1 MDVAVIRL
9 WGATVMQRSWVG
21 HGCLFAVVVL
31 SIAASTDADEYARAS
46 SRVFDVK
53 YAVNQEALP
62 LDSVVLWYTADRGES
77 WHQYG
82 ADEDRRSPCVFN
94 APSEGLF
101 GLFFVVTNAT
111 GASSQPPHADT
122 RPHQWVYVD
131 YTPPILQLHEPRVTT
146 VIGETVVQI
155 RWAAIDAHLTSRP
168 VELAYRPFGVETWYP
183 VTAAALAN
191 TGRYDWRTPVDLAG
205 SVAIRATVT
214 DEGGHRVTSEPQVLD
229 LATRS
234 EEPASAQAP
243 EGSALKPSTDTAVQ
257 TALGTTTED
266 RARALLREALAEQ
279 ERGRYRRGI
288 SVLRKAVTLDPGLTD
303 GFVAMADML
312 LRIGD
317 LEPALNA
324 YEIALRQQPHL
335 RSALRGAA
343 MVDRKQK
350 NYIRAAER
358 LRTILRYNPDDAE
371 VWMNLGDVAVFQG
384 NDVLARDCY
393 KRAATIDPRNE
404 TVIEQAQR
412 RLNLMNEVR
421 GPHAPDS
428 GP

>member
-1 MDVAVIRL
+1 
-9 WGATVMQRSWVG
+9 MQRSWVG
-21 HGCLFAVVVL
+21 HGCLLTVIVL
-31 SIAASTDADEYARAS
+31 SIARSTDAGEYAHAQ

-53 YAVNQEALP
+53 YSVNQEALP
-62 LDSVVLWYTADRGES
+62 LDSVVLWYTADRGQS

-82 ADEDRRSPCVFN
+82 ADDDRRSPLAFN

-111 GASSQPPHADT
+111 GASSQAPTANT

-131 YTPPILQLHEPRVTT
+131 YTPPILQLHEARLTT
-146 VIGETVVQI
+146 VMGQAVVQI
-155 RWAAIDAHLTSRP
+155 RWTAIDAHLTNRP
-168 VELAYRPFGVETWYP
+168 IELAYRPFSSETWYP
-183 VTAAALAN
+183 ITAAALAN
-191 TGRYDWRTPVDLAG
+191 TGRYDWRTPVDLTG

-229 LATRS
+229 IAVRS
-234 EEPASAQAP
+234 EASASEQAP
-243 EGSALKPSTDTAVQ
+243 ETAAREASGHPVIQ
-257 TALGTTTED
+257 AALGTSTEN
-266 RARALLREALAEQ
+266 RARVLLREALAEQ
-279 ERGRYRRGI
+279 ERGDYRRGI
-288 SVLRKAVTLDPGLTD
+288 SVLRKAVTLDPGMTD

-324 YEIALRQQPHL
+324 YEIALRQQPRL

-350 NYIRAAER
+350 NYTRAAER

-384 NDVLARDCY
+384 DDVLARDCY
-393 KRAATIDPRNE
+393 ERAATIDPQAE

-412 RLNLMNEVR
+412 RLSLMHEVSR
-421 GPHAPDS
+421 PYAAGN
-428 GP
+428 GR